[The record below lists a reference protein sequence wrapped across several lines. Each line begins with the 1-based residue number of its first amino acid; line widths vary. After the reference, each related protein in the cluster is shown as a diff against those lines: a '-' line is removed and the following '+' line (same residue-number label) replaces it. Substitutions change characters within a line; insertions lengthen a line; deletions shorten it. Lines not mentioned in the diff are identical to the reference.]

1 MAVPL
6 SFSRGWR
13 QHLSVLA
20 FALLVAVPSA
30 AGTAQT
36 ISLPAPGKTARVAGH
51 LRGLDDRCDFTFD
64 AAANTRLKLDITGPG
79 PMRWMITFPSGKKD
93 GAPGGGS
100 LELLLTE
107 TGSYLLTVS
116 ESSMGEAWRSKFK
129 IVIHVDK

>member
-1 MAVPL
+1 
-6 SFSRGWR
+6 
-13 QHLSVLA
+13 
-20 FALLVAVPSA
+20 
-30 AGTAQT
+30 
-36 ISLPAPGKTARVAGH
+36 
-51 LRGLDDRCDFTFD
+51 
-64 AAANTRLKLDITGPG
+64 
-79 PMRWMITFPSGKKD
+79 MRWMITFPSGKKD